1 MRSNNKYLIFLGLL
15 IFILAINSVSAS
27 DFENTS
33 LDAVLDES
41 LEINLGNT
49 SNNLISEQSEMI
61 TVDDWDNLQY
71 YCSQSDKNYVLKL
84 KENTNFYPTDP
95 SDESYQIQVNNNV
108 TILGSSGS
116 YFGDSSP
123 NARDINYLAINVPEN
138 SGFGITLK
146 GVTFKWISTKY
157 QPNAVFLQMA
167 GNANNIIENC
177 YFSNSTMNGG
187 HSSLIHLLRGTASLV
202 NCTFT
207 NITSDYGCVSI
218 YDPKDDP
225 TKLCTGARM
234 EVTDSYFEGNYAR
247 TEPGCINNCGVL
259 VVKNS
264 TFYRNT
270 AFWWAG
276 AIHTHGGAN
285 TTIYDSNFTD
295 NLAGWNG
302 GALYTYSYLQIYNT
316 IFIGNNCTT
325 NNGGGAIGASKYLH
339 APYIYVKDSLFMDN
353 ENLCWALTEESTTG
367 LGRGG
372 AISLMDEGGLIV
384 LNTTFIENSASIGS
398 AICAISQGSY
408 GSPGVVIS
416 GNRFI
421 NHTRMGDVLVINLD
435 YSSVCEISDNYYSGN
450 SIEFSK
456 LKLEAGE
463 RIDDEVTLYIDAKL
477 KNEKYYD
484 SDILEKSGFDVY
496 VDGQYLRTIF
506 GFNFTLNIKNVEKCQ
521 VYVVPS
527 ISNSKSN
534 EVSVGLPKEYIY
546 VSQKYG
552 NDGNNGSSRQSPVAS
567 LTKACEIAKT
577 SHNILIMDG
586 TFTDT
591 NINIDY
597 NLTIVGEGDV
607 IISSKDTI
615 FNIENVDVTFK
626 NITFQ
631 NNVISSSSARL
642 IKHGSGILEIE
653 NCNFIKNSLNT
664 LIETGGSLEI
674 INSEFINNE
683 GVLISSDKYDIESS
697 IFRNNAANSNI
708 YLNTLV
714 RSNDGEISKIH
725 KSTFSNNVVK
735 DGCIQYTVVSG
746 KSNSLTVLECIFEN
760 NTASYSQSAQT
771 SASCICLAN
780 NGLLDA
786 KFTLF
791 INNKDYGKYSA
802 VIMTSTEIH
811 VSDSVFL
818 ANSFENSNN
827 VLINSKSS
835 AGLKKIYCDYN
846 WWGNTVNDLNSAP
859 KISSSSNCNNW
870 LFLNATTN
878 ASILDMGESALISL
892 NLNNLI
898 TSSGIISYY
907 DASNLADVN
916 FNVLTNGG
924 KSSED
929 TLILNHG
936 MANTLFTLTSSDGN
950 LSAILGD
957 VDLEFKFSESKI
969 KPQMDVNVN
978 NTLIGSDAI
987 IEIELPNGAKG
998 NITIKVGKITQTKSV
1013 ISSKTVFSISDLSL
1027 GQYNVNA
1034 VYSGDDYYS
1043 SSQKDADFNVT
1054 KFNST
1059 TAISV
1064 GEVELNKDVVLT
1076 IAITDGATGNITL
1089 IINNKEEHLD
1099 VVDSK
1104 ATFTIKSIGRGDYHV
1119 TAIYNGDL
1127 RYLASSDNVKFS
1139 IGKVDTSISVNV
1151 NDIIYGQDAIVEV
1164 ILNNDATGNITVLVD
1179 DRNKT
1184 SEVENGKAIISI
1196 SELNAGNKEVNVIYS
1211 GDNVYNSNN
1220 NSTSFNIAKA
1230 NAIMIVK
1237 AENIKVGSQA
1247 TIEINVGSGV
1257 TGNVTIAC
1265 GDATITK
1272 AINRLGKVTWTL
1284 SDLAIGE
1291 YDVSAILTSDNY
1303 ESEGNVTEFTVSD
1316 YVIPQWPN
1324 SGYNAQND
1332 GKSPYSS
1339 DANGEV
1345 VWSYDLAGQDAVDLA
1360 MDCEGNIYVVTN
1372 SSIYSFDN
1380 TGKLRWTYNMTSD
1393 GSFSGLTIGR
1403 DVIIAPESGNTL
1415 HFINQNTGKKFG
1427 NSNIYQG
1434 SSLFEPVIDSNSN
1447 VYIASEYQ
1455 YASSDYKLVIVPY
1468 RLWEYGGNPTL
1479 ISLGNSRPSS
1489 APVIVN
1495 ENYAIV
1501 ACSDSIKIIN
1511 LVDKKVESSMPA
1523 TMGAVRPVSGP
1534 GNIIYAVMG
1543 NSLKAMTL
1551 QGTTIW
1557 KTAISGGEGNC
1568 LVLDDEGSLYLIN
1581 SLGKLYKYDIIDGK
1595 EKLVSDLTF
1604 TSGILIGNDGK
1615 IYAGANEVLC
1625 SFDSE
1630 GNILWKV
1637 DIGDEITGR
1646 PIMDE
1651 NGVIY
1656 LTTSSGLSSIGKTD
1670 LKQSNLT
1677 YDVKDNNQGETV
1689 RIIISLNDE
1698 ATGMIE
1704 IEINDEMYSKPIIGP
1719 TVEILIPNLDAG
1731 HYQSK
1736 ISYSGDER
1744 FKSQV
1749 VNAEFNVKG
1758 SSDIVVSDITCY
1770 SGGKFTATLKDA
1782 KGNAVSGEKL
1792 VVTIGQKEYGATT
1805 GSDGKI
1811 TVNLDIS
1818 EGDYQVTTKFYGNDY
1833 LNPSNKT
1840 SKATI
1845 LSTINANDMNRGYNS
1860 GVDFKATFLTSTG
1873 SPLANTQVRF
1883 VVNNVSFEVKT
1894 DAKGV
1899 AVLNN
1904 IFNVGVY
1911 SVTAINP
1918 VTGGNVTK
1926 QFSIAKRIL
1935 KNKDLTMDYLDGSVY
1950 SVRIVGDD
1958 GNYVGAG
1965 QVVVF
1970 KVNGGTY
1977 KVKTNK
1983 KGYAQLP
1990 INLVPNKYVVTVKYK
2005 GYKVSNKIVVN
2016 QVLKANNIKIKK
2028 AKSFKFS
2035 AVLKTSKGKRIVGK
2049 ILTFKIKGKTYY
2061 AKTNKKGVATITI
2074 KLNLKVGK
2082 YKIKTTYGKT
2092 TISNKIFI
2100 VK

>member
-123 NARDINYLAINVPEN
+123 NDRDINYLAINVPEN

-339 APYIYVKDSLFMDN
+339 APYIYVKDSLFKDN

-786 KFTLF
+786 KSTLF

>member
-1 MRSNNKYLIFLGLL
+1 MRSNKKGLIFLVLL
-15 IFILAINSVSAS
+15 IFIFAINGASAS
-27 DFENTS
+27 DLENTT

-41 LEINLGNT
+41 LETNLDNI
-49 SNNLISEQSEMI
+49 SNNLISGQSEVI

-84 KENTNFYPTDP
+84 KENINFYPTDP
-95 SDESYQIQVNNNV
+95 TDESYQIQVNNNV
-108 TILGSSGS
+108 TILGSSGA

-123 NARDINYLAINVPEN
+123 NARNINYLAINVPEN

-157 QPNAVFLQMA
+157 QPNAVFLEMS
-167 GNANNIIENC
+167 GNANNVIENC
-177 YFSNSTMNGG
+177 YFTNSTMNGG

-234 EVTDSYFEGNYAR
+234 EVADSYFEGNYAR

-259 VVKNS
+259 VVTNS
-264 TFYRNT
+264 TFYKNS

-353 ENLCWALTEESTTG
+353 ENLCWALTEESTIG

-372 AISLMDEGGLIV
+372 AISLMDEGGLTV

-408 GSPGVVIS
+408 GSPSVVIS

-421 NHTRMGDVLVINLD
+421 NHTRIGDVLVINLD

-496 VDGQYLRTIF
+496 VDGKYLRTIF
-506 GFNFTLNIKNVEKCQ
+506 GLNFTLNIKNVEKCQ

-552 NDGNNGSSRQSPVAS
+552 NDNNNGSSRQSPVAS

-597 NLTIVGEGDV
+597 NLTIVGENEV
-607 IISSKDTI
+607 VISSKDTI

-631 NNVISSSSARL
+631 NNAISSSSARL
-642 IKHGSGILEIE
+642 INQTSGILEIE
-653 NCNFIKNSLNT
+653 NCKFIKNSLNT
-664 LIETGGSLEI
+664 LIETGGSLEV

-683 GVLISSDKYDIESS
+683 GVLINSDKYDIESS
-697 IFRNNAANSNI
+697 IFRNNAANRNI

-714 RSNDGEISKIH
+714 RSNDGEISRIH

-746 KSNSLTVLECIFEN
+746 KSNTLTVLECIFEN

-780 NGLLDA
+780 NGLLDV
-786 KFTLF
+786 KSTLF
-791 INNKDYGKYSA
+791 INNNDYGKYSA

-811 VSDSVFL
+811 ASDSVFL

-846 WWGNTVNDLNSAP
+846 WWGNTVDDLNSSP

-878 ASILDMGESALISL
+878 ASILDIGENALISL
-892 NLNNLI
+892 NINNLI
-898 TSSGIISYY
+898 TSSGTISYY
-907 DASNLADVN
+907 DASNLANVN

-929 TLILNHG
+929 KLSLDHG
-936 MANTLFTLTSSDGN
+936 MANTLFTLTSSEGN

-978 NTLIGSDAI
+978 NILVGSDAI

-998 NITIKVGKITQTKSV
+998 NITINVGKITQTKSV
-1013 ISSKTVFSISDLSL
+1013 ISSKTVFSISDLSM

-1034 VYSGDDYYS
+1034 VYSGDDYYA
-1043 SSQKDADFNVT
+1043 SSQKDVDFNVT

-1059 TAISV
+1059 TSISV
-1064 GEVELNKDVVLT
+1064 GEVELNKDVILT
-1076 IAITDGATGNITL
+1076 IAITNGATGNITL
-1089 IINNKEEHLD
+1089 IINNNEEHLD

-1104 ATFTIKSIGRGDYHV
+1104 ATFTIKSVGRGDYHV

-1127 RYLASSDNVKFS
+1127 RYLASSDDVKFS
-1139 IGKVDTSISVNV
+1139 IGKLNTSIAVNV

-1164 ILNNDATGNITVLVD
+1164 ILNNDATGNVTVLVD

-1184 SEVENGKAIISI
+1184 SEVENGKAIINI
-1196 SELNAGNKEVNVIYS
+1196 SDLNAGNKEVNVVYS
-1211 GDNVYNSNN
+1211 GDNVYNLNN

-1237 AENIKVGSQA
+1237 AENIKVGSQE

-1257 TGNVTIAC
+1257 TGNVTITC

-1272 AINRLGKVTWTL
+1272 AINRLGKVTWAL

-1303 ESEGNVTEFTVSD
+1303 ESAGNTTEFTVSD
-1316 YVIPQWPN
+1316 YAIPQWPN

-1345 VWSYDLAGQDAVDLA
+1345 VWSYDLGGQDAVDLA
-1360 MDCEGNIYVVTN
+1360 IDCEGNIYVVTI

-1380 TGKLRWTYNMTSD
+1380 TGKLRWTYNLTSD
-1393 GSFSGLTIGR
+1393 GSFSGLAIGR

-1455 YASSDYKLVIVPY
+1455 YASSDYKLVIIPY

-1479 ISLGNSRPSS
+1479 ISLGNSKPSS

-1501 ACSDSIKIIN
+1501 ACSDSVKIIN
-1511 LVDKKVESSMPA
+1511 LVDKKVESSIPA
-1523 TMGAVRPVSGP
+1523 TTGAVRPVAGP
-1534 GNIIYAVMG
+1534 GNIIYAVMD

-1557 KTAISGGEGNC
+1557 KTAISDGAGKY
-1568 LVLDDEGSLYLIN
+1568 LVLDDEGSLYLTN
-1581 SLGKLYKYDIIDGK
+1581 SLGKLYKYDIIDGE
-1595 EKLVSDLTF
+1595 EKLVSNLTF

-1615 IYAGANEVLC
+1615 IYVGTNEMLF

-1630 GNILWKV
+1630 GNILWKA
-1637 DIGDEITGR
+1637 DIGDEITGH

-1656 LTTSSGLSSIGKTD
+1656 LITSSGLSFIGKTD

-1677 YDVKDNNQGETV
+1677 YDVKDNNQCETV
-1689 RIIISLNDE
+1689 RIIISLNNE
-1698 ATGMIE
+1698 ATGMVE
-1704 IEINDEMYSKPIIGP
+1704 IEINDEIYTKPILDS
-1719 TVEILIPNLDAG
+1719 TVEILIPGLDAG
-1731 HYQSK
+1731 HYLLK

-1744 FKSQV
+1744 FKSEV
-1749 VNAEFNVKG
+1749 VNANFNVKG
-1758 SSDIVVSDITCY
+1758 SSNIVVSDITCY

-1792 VVTIGQKEYGATT
+1792 IVTIGQKEYSATT

-1818 EGDYQVTTKFYGNDY
+1818 DGDYQVTTKFDGNDY
-1833 LNPSNKT
+1833 LKPSNKT

-1845 LSTINANDMNRGYNS
+1845 LSTIKANDMNRGYNS

-1873 SPLANTQVRF
+1873 SPLANTKVRF

-1894 DAKGV
+1894 DANGV

-1904 IFNVGVY
+1904 IFNVGTY

-1926 QFSIAKRIL
+1926 QFSIAKRII

-1983 KGYAQLP
+1983 KGYAMLS
-1990 INLVPNKYVVTVKYK
+1990 INLVPNNYVVTAKYR
-2005 GYKVSNKIVVN
+2005 GYKVLNKIVVN

-2035 AVLKTSKGKRIVGK
+2035 AVLKTSKGKAIIGK
-2049 ILTFKIKGKTYY
+2049 KLTFKIKGKTYY

-2092 TISNKIFI
+2092 TISNKITI
-2100 VK
+2100 K

>member
-259 VVKNS
+259 VVTNS
-264 TFYRNT
+264 TFYKNT

-339 APYIYVKDSLFMDN
+339 APYIYVKDSLFKDN

-372 AISLMDEGGLIV
+372 AISLMDEGGLTV

-398 AICAISQGSY
+398 AICAISQSSY
-408 GSPGVVIS
+408 GSPGVIIS

-463 RIDDEVTLYIDAKL
+463 RIDDEMTLYIDAKL

-496 VDGQYLRTIF
+496 VDGQYFKTIF
-506 GFNFTLNIKNVEKCQ
+506 GFNFTLNLKNIEKCQ

-534 EVSVGLPKEYIY
+534 DVSVGLPKEYVY

-552 NDGNNGSSRQSPVAS
+552 NDGNNGSSRQCPVAS
-567 LTKACEIAKT
+567 LTKACEIART

-586 TFTDT
+586 TFSDT

-597 NLTIVGEGDV
+597 NLTIVGEDGV

-615 FNIENVDVTFK
+615 FNIENTDVIFK
-626 NITFQ
+626 NIIFE
-631 NNVISSSSARL
+631 NNVMASSSARI
-642 IKHGSGILEIE
+642 IKQGSGLLEIE
-653 NCNFIKNSLNT
+653 NCKFIDNSVST
-664 LIETGGSLEI
+664 LIETGGSFEAVNL
-674 INSEFINNE
+674 EFINNY
-683 GVLISSDKYDIESS
+683 GVLISSDKYEIKSS
-697 IFRNNAANSNI
+697 IFDGNTANSNI
-708 YLNTLV
+708 YSNSLV
-714 RSNDGEISKIH
+714 KSSDGFNSKIYN
-725 KSTFSNNVVK
+725 STFSNNVVK
-735 DGCIQYTVVSG
+735 DGCIQYSVSSR
-746 KSNSLTVLECIFEN
+746 KSDALTVLECVFEN
-760 NTASYSQSAQT
+760 NTASYSQSSQT

-780 NGLLDA
+780 NGLLDV
-786 KFTLF
+786 KSTVF

-802 VIMTSTEIH
+802 VILTSTEVY
-811 VSDSVFL
+811 VSDCVFL
-818 ANSFENSNN
+818 GNSYENSND

-835 AGLKKIYCDYN
+835 TGLKKINCDNN
-846 WWGNTVNDLNSAP
+846 WWGNTIDNLSTAP
-859 KISSSSNCNNW
+859 KISSTSNCNNW
-870 LFLNATTN
+870 LFLNSTTN
-878 ASILDMGESALISL
+878 ASILDKGEKALISL
-892 NLNNLI
+892 NLNNLV
-898 TSSGIISYY
+898 TSQGDISYY
-907 DASNLADVN
+907 DASNLANVN
-916 FNVLTNGG
+916 FNVLTDGG
-924 KSSED
+924 VSSKD
-929 TLILNHG
+929 KITLNYG
-936 MANTLFTLTSSDGN
+936 MANVIFTLTSSEGN
-950 LSAILGD
+950 LSIVLGD
-957 VDLEFKFSESKI
+957 VDLEFKFSESK
-969 KPQMDVNVN
+969 VNPLMNVTVN
-978 NTLIGSDAI
+978 NILIGSDAI
-987 IEIELPNGAKG
+987 IEIELPDDAKG
-998 NITIKVGKITQTKSV
+998 NLTVTVGEIIQNKFV
-1013 ISSKTVFSISDLSL
+1013 NDAKTTFAIPNLTL
-1027 GQYNVNA
+1027 GEHTVNVA
-1034 VYSGDDYYS
+1034 YSGDSYYKS
-1043 SSQKDADFNVT
+1043 SVSDISFEVV

-1059 TAISV
+1059 TTISV
-1064 GEVELNKDVVLT
+1064 GEVELNKDVILT
-1076 IAITDGATGNITL
+1076 IALTDGATGNVTVIV
-1089 IINNKEEHLD
+1089 NNKQET
-1099 VVDSK
+1099 VGIVDSK
-1104 ATFTIKSIGRGDYHV
+1104 VIYTIKSISRGDYDV
-1119 TAIYNGDL
+1119 TASYNGDWK
-1127 RYLASSDNVKFS
+1127 YLGSEGNVKFGV
-1139 IGKVDTSISVNV
+1139 GKMDTSIVLNV
-1151 NDIIYGQDAIVEV
+1151 ADIIYGQDAVVEV
-1164 ILNNDATGNITVLVD
+1164 IMNKDASGNVTVSID
-1179 DRNKT
+1179 GKNKT
-1184 SEVENGKAIISI
+1184 SEVKDGKAIVNISD
-1196 SELNAGNKEVNVIYS
+1196 LNAGKKEVTAVYS
-1211 GDNVYNSNN
+1211 GDNVYNSNM

-1230 NAIMIVK
+1230 NTAFVIK
-1237 AENIKVGSQA
+1237 AENIKIGSSEN
-1247 TIEINVGSGV
+1247 IEINVENGV
-1257 TGNVTIAC
+1257 TGNITIVC
-1265 GDATITK
+1265 GDETTTK
-1272 AINRLGKVTWTL
+1272 TINRLGKVTWTL
-1284 SDLAIGE
+1284 SDLEIGE
-1291 YDVSAILTSDNY
+1291 YDVFAVLTSENY
-1303 ESEGNVTEFTVSD
+1303 VTVENTTEFTVSD
-1316 YVIPQWPN
+1316 YSTPQWPN

-1339 DANGEV
+1339 DVNGKI
-1345 VWSYDLAGQDAVDLA
+1345 VWTYNLDGKSIVNLAIDS
-1360 MDCEGNIYVVTN
+1360 EGNLYAITS

-1380 TGKLRWTYNMTSD
+1380 AGKIRWTYNLTSD
-1393 GSFSGLTIGR
+1393 GNFSGLAIGR

-1415 HFINQNTGKKFG
+1415 YFINQNDGTRFG
-1427 NSNIYQG
+1427 HSNIYQG
-1434 SSLFEPVIDSNSN
+1434 SSLFEPIIDSNAN
-1447 VYIASEYQ
+1447 IYIASEYQ
-1455 YASSDYKLVIVPY
+1455 YASSDYKLVIIPY

-1479 ISLGNSRPSS
+1479 ISLGNSKPSS
-1489 APVIVN
+1489 APVIVDDD
-1495 ENYAIV
+1495 YAVV
-1501 ACSDSIKIIN
+1501 ACEDSIKIIN
-1511 LVDKKVESSMPA
+1511 LKDKKVESSIPA
-1523 TMGAVRPVSGP
+1523 ISNSVRPVVGP
-1534 GNIIYAVMG
+1534 GNTIYALVDS
-1543 NSLKAMTL
+1543 SLKAMTL
-1551 QGTTIW
+1551 QGSTIW
-1557 KTAISGGEGNC
+1557 KTTVSGGAGSS
-1568 LVLDDEGSLYLIN
+1568 LVLDEDGSLYLIN
-1581 SLGKLYKYDIIDGK
+1581 SQGKLYGYDIIGG
-1595 EKLVSDLTF
+1595 EERSISNLSF
-1604 TSGILIGNDGK
+1604 TSGILIGNDGR
-1615 IYAGANEVLC
+1615 IYIGADEVLY
-1625 SFDSE
+1625 SLGSE
-1630 GNILWKV
+1630 GNILWKANL
-1637 DIGDEITGR
+1637 GDEIIGC

-1656 LTTSSGLSSIGKTD
+1656 LTTSSGLCSIAKNSLMESD
-1670 LKQSNLT
+1670 LT
-1677 YDVKDNNQGETV
+1677 YDVKNNNQGETT
-1689 RIIISLNDE
+1689 RIIIKINDE
-1698 ATGMIE
+1698 ATGIVDV
-1704 IEINDEMYSKPIIGP
+1704 EINDENYSKSIADS

-1731 HYQSK
+1731 HYQAK

-1744 FKSQV
+1744 FKSEV
-1749 VNAEFNVKG
+1749 VNAEFNVMG

-1792 VVTIGQKEYGATT
+1792 IVTIAQKVYNATT

-1811 TVNLDIS
+1811 AVNLDIS
-1818 EGDYQVTTKFYGNDY
+1818 EGNYQITTKFDGNDY
-1833 LNPSNKT
+1833 LKPSNKT

-1845 LSTINANDMNRGYNS
+1845 LSTINANDMNRGFNS

-1873 SPLANTQVRF
+1873 SPLANAQVRF
-1883 VVNNVSFEVKT
+1883 IVNNVSFEVKT

-1904 IFNVGVY
+1904 IFAVGVY

-1935 KNKDLTMDYLDGSVY
+1935 KNKDLAMDYLDGSVY

-1958 GNYVGAG
+1958 GKYVGAG

-1990 INLVPNKYVVTVKYK
+1990 INLVPNKYIVTVKYK

-2016 QVLKANNIKIKK
+2016 QVLKANNVVKKK
-2028 AKSFKFS
+2028 AKSYKFS
-2035 AVLKTSKGKRIVGK
+2035 AVLKTSKGKRIAGK
-2049 ILTFKIKGKTYY
+2049 MLTFKIKGKTYY
-2061 AKTNKKGVATITI
+2061 AKTNKKGIATITI

-2100 VK
+2100 K